1 MPYLQ
6 FDVAAQLTVAT
17 KRQVAL
23 AAITQ
28 YAEIMQTAPA
38 MVNVGFRELGAENL
52 WHLVDGELVPGL
64 IVMCDIRRG
73 RPPEQRARLAEALRA
88 LAAAEVGIAPEHVV
102 IEFTQHTAD
111 EMHRVTGWGREWTDA
126 EAQASEGA
134 ASDADDRSRP
144 RPTTSS

>member
-6 FDVAAQLTVAT
+6 FDVAAKVPVAT
-17 KRQVAL
+17 KRRMAQQ
-23 AAITQ
+23 AILR

-38 MVNVGFRELGAENL
+38 MVNVGFRELGADNL

-64 IVMCDIRRG
+64 IIMCDIRRG

-88 LAAAEVGIAPEHVV
+88 LAVAEIGVAPEHVV

-111 EMHRVTGWGREWTDA
+111 EMHRVTGWGREWTGA
-126 EAQASEGA
+126 EAASEAG
-134 ASDADDRSRP
+134 DR
-144 RPTTSS
+144 